1 MDERTLPPPFVNVQ
15 GIANFRD
22 IGDDKFVRRG
32 LVYRSADPGKA
43 TTTGLHRLS
52 QELGIKAIFDLRSTP
67 EIQRDGP
74 EWAGVEVANEDPFA
88 AHGIKRNWT
97 PVFAAK
103 DYGPEQVGLR
113 YQHYTRTG
121 SEGFVKAYYD
131 ILIAGSEAYTKI
143 FTHLAQANPS
153 PCLVHCTAGK
163 DRTGVLVALLFMLVG
178 KEKVEIGEEY
188 SLTDLGLEP
197 FKPVFVER
205 LLKNPALEGN
215 REGVMNMVAS
225 KEENMLATVDMIEK
239 EFGGSEAYMRKY
251 CGLENGEI
259 EALRRN
265 LGRR

>member
-1 MDERTLPPPFVNVQ
+1 MKGESGMHQ
-15 GIANFRD
+15 
-22 IGDDKFVRRG
+22 
-32 LVYRSADPGKA
+32 
-43 TTTGLHRLS
+43 RLS
-52 QELGIKAIFDLRSTP
+52 PVAFSSDRLVGIKAIFDLRSTP

-74 EWAGVEVANEDPFA
+74 EWAGVEVAKEDPFA
-88 AHGIKRNWT
+88 AHGMKRNWT

-121 SEGFVKAYYD
+121 SAGFVKAYYD
-131 ILIAGSEAYTKI
+131 ILNAAPEGYTKI
-143 FTHLAQANPS
+143 FKHLAQPNPT

-178 KEKVEIGEEY
+178 KDKEGIAEEY
-188 SLTDLGLEP
+188 GLTDIGLEP

-205 LLKNPALEGN
+205 LLKNAALDGN

-225 KEENMLATVDMIEK
+225 KKENMSATVDMIEK
-239 EFGGSEAYMRKY
+239 EFGGTETYMRKY
-251 CGLENGEI
+251 CGLGDGDI

-265 LGRR
+265 LGGK